1 MDENG
6 RLKIKERIFK
16 IISEESL
23 ELCTSDVEDD
33 EVEEAASPV
42 GSASSPVSGSP
53 CSPRFTDDDVK
64 RTPHKDGQKHKEIYK
79 KCKFALKDKK
89 TFSANRPLLKKIE

>member
-16 IISEESL
+16 IIPEESL

-33 EVEEAASPV
+33 EAEEAASPV
-42 GSASSPVSGSP
+42 GSASSPVCGSP
-53 CSPRFTDDDVK
+53 SSRSHTDDDVK
-64 RTPHKDGQKHKEIYK
+64 RTPHNDGQKHKEIYK
-79 KCKFALKDKK
+79 KCKVALKDKK
-89 TFSANRPLLKKIE
+89 TFTAHWPLLKKIE